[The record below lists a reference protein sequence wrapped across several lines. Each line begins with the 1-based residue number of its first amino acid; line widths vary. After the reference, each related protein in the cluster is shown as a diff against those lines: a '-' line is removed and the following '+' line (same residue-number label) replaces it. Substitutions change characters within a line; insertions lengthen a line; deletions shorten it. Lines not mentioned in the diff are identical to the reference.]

1 MVLAYVGKK
10 IAQIAHMAK
19 MCVFDAVGGI
29 FCGQKWF
36 LELPTICPNCP
47 KLPTIMRDGVE
58 HTPTNAPTNT
68 PTSCVYGLQMPLQ
81 MGGAMPYNRAV
92 PTVSPCRVM
101 VDVVTNL
108 PRLVGVGTSGDVVAI
123 MRLTCWLL
131 H

>member
-1 MVLAYVGKK
+1 MPWGAFFAGKNGFWNCPRF
-10 IAQIAHMAK
+10 AQIA
-19 MCVFDAVGGI
+19 
-29 FCGQKWF
+29 Q
-36 LELPTICPNCP
+36 NCP
-47 KLPTIMRDGVE
+47 PSCGMVL
-58 HTPTNAPTNT
+58 NT
-68 PTSCVYGLQMPLQ
+68 PLQ

>member
-1 MVLAYVGKK
+1 MPWGAFFAGKNGFWNCPRF
-10 IAQIAHMAK
+10 AQIA
-19 MCVFDAVGGI
+19 
-29 FCGQKWF
+29 Q
-36 LELPTICPNCP
+36 NCP
-47 KLPTIMRDGVE
+47 PSCGMVL
-58 HTPTNAPTNT
+58 NT
-68 PTSCVYGLQMPLQ
+68 PLQMPLQ
-81 MGGAMPYNRAV
+81 IPLHRVCMAYKCPYKWGGAMPYNRAV